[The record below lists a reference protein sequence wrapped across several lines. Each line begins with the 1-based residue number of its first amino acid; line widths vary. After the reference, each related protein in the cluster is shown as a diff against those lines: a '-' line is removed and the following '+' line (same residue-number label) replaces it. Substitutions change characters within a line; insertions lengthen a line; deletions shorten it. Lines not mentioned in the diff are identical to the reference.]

1 MNKLRRITRHPYF
14 AFILLGIVL
23 VSFQLLESVGVLK
36 VSFVRGFGRIMIYSI
51 VGLGFSVLLGYSGLA
66 SLGTAGFI
74 GLGSYTMSYL
84 FLHNIPLA
92 LIIAIAILIAIII
105 GGLVG
110 IVSLRIEGMYL
121 AIITLAISSL
131 LVEFYGSFDM
141 VTGGHSGV
149 QIIFEIFGVRFKH
162 REVYYIL
169 VASLVIFSIITLNII
184 SSYIGRAMLTM
195 KNSTS
200 AAQSMGVSL
209 LKYRLMSFIIA
220 TVFAVLAG
228 VLNMMYYQS
237 ANPSMWSLTLSLN
250 ILAAVIVGGS
260 KSIWGI
266 FLGMFIIFGLDI
278 LVLSNIK
285 FFVDNPAFQMVLNG
299 SLIIIIIMV
308 LPEGLIS
315 LINKYYLKTKH
326 KIKVR
331 KEFINENNEC
341 EELL

>member
-1 MNKLRRITRHPYF
+1 MDKLKKISRHPYF
-14 AFILLGIVL
+14 AFILLGVIL
-23 VSFQLLESVGVLK
+23 ISFQLLESVGVLK
-36 VSFVRGFGRIMIYSI
+36 VSFVRGFGRIMIYSM
-51 VGLGFSVLLGYSGLA
+51 VGLGFSILLGYSGLA

-74 GLGSYTMSYL
+74 GVGSYTMSFL
-84 FLHNIPLA
+84 FLKSIPLG
-92 LIIAIAILIAIII
+92 IIIVIAILIAIII

-131 LVEFYGSFDM
+131 LVELFGSFENI
-141 VTGGHSGV
+141 TGGHGGI
-149 QIIFEIFGVRFKH
+149 QIAFKIFGMRFKH

-169 VASLVIFSIITLNII
+169 VASLVLFSIITLNII
-184 SSYIGRAMLTM
+184 SSYVGRAMLTM

-200 AAQSMGVSL
+200 AAQSMGISL
-209 LKYRLMSFIIA
+209 LKYRLISFIIA
-220 TVFAVLAG
+220 TIFAVLAG

-237 ANPSMWSLTLSLN
+237 AEPAMWTLTLSLN

-278 LVLSNIK
+278 IVLSNIK
-285 FFVDNPAFQMVLNG
+285 FFVENPAFQMVLNG
-299 SLIIIIIMV
+299 ALIIIIIMV

-315 LINKYYLKTKH
+315 LINKYYLKLKG
-326 KIKVR
+326 KFINR
-331 KEFINENNEC
+331 KEFIDDHDDYERV
-341 EELL
+341 L

>member
-1 MNKLRRITRHPYF
+1 MDKLKKISRHPYF
-14 AFILLGIVL
+14 AFILLGVIL
-23 VSFQLLESVGVLK
+23 ISFQLLESVGVLK

-51 VGLGFSVLLGYSGLA
+51 VGLGFSILLGYSGLA

-74 GLGSYTMSYL
+74 GVGSYTMSFL
-84 FLHNIPLA
+84 FLKSIPLG
-92 LIIAIAILIAIII
+92 IIIVIAILIAIII

-131 LVEFYGSFDM
+131 LVELFGSFENI
-141 VTGGHSGV
+141 TGGHGGI
-149 QIIFEIFGVRFKH
+149 QIAFKIFGMRFKH

-169 VASLVIFSIITLNII
+169 VASLVLFSIITLNII
-184 SSYIGRAMLTM
+184 SSYVGRAMLTM

-200 AAQSMGVSL
+200 AAQSMGISL
-209 LKYRLMSFIIA
+209 LKYRLISFIIA
-220 TVFAVLAG
+220 TIFAVLAG

-237 ANPSMWSLTLSLN
+237 AEPAMWTLTLSLN

-278 LVLSNIK
+278 IVLSNIK
-285 FFVDNPAFQMVLNG
+285 FFVENPAFQMVLNG
-299 SLIIIIIMV
+299 ALIIIIIMV

-315 LINKYYLKTKH
+315 LINKYYLKLKG
-326 KIKVR
+326 KFINR
-331 KEFINENNEC
+331 KEFIDDHDDYERV
-341 EELL
+341 L